1 MPPKQYPKK
10 NLGVLTPTTLRD
22 YFRFNGGKTVIQH
35 FRGLDDNQD
44 GELTLKEFTDGV
56 RAIGFLDATKAEC
69 EFVFKWLDND
79 GSGVVPYKELDK
91 KLRERPIES
100 LAEREAREA
109 AEREEA
115 ERLAAAASAAAAAAA
130 AALAAEIAA
139 AEQAAAK
146 AAADAKKLAKKK
158 PKSPKSPKAEKKAAK
173 EIARAPE
180 VVQPKPL
187 AKAISGEEHYVRP
200 TLAANGYP
208 LFYDKALEGLK
219 SPGKKKKARVSAVS
233 GLERFLKG
241 TIGTASLGTETKATA
256 PKGAEGTILEDTPS
270 VMSDRTASVTDSASP
285 SFRASRPATERKVRP
300 TGMPSFRAARPREP
314 SWAQAE
320 RALEAKREE
329 EAERRELVRLAA
341 MGMAEKA
348 MVAPLPTKHP
358 QVWMPRA
365 MASLVAEEE
374 AQLADELAQ
383 GTAGGN
389 AAERSMDT
397 YARLE
402 GTVRGLGLQWRGN
415 SLGVVD
421 EDDLW
426 A

>member
-100 LAEREAREA
+100 LAEQ
-109 AEREEA
+109 
-115 ERLAAAASAAAAAAA
+115 
-130 AALAAEIAA
+130 IAA